1 MFAKIFNKDK
11 GLYTLITLAG
21 VIGFLASFLQ
31 MIEKIELLK
40 NPNSILFC
48 NINSVFSCT
57 NILNVWQSSVFGF
70 PNSLMCIIF
79 FVIMMT
85 AGIIGW
91 TGSAMDK
98 KLRLVFMGMAW
109 FFVGFGF
116 WYLWQSIFVV
126 GALCIFCILCYG
138 AVLVISGSWLRLNHK
153 DMKLNETYRHFLE
166 KAIAKNYDIVFW
178 LLIAIVITFEAVIK
192 FVH

>member
-1 MFAKIFNKDK
+1 MFSNIFKKEK
-11 GLYTLITLAG
+11 GLYAVITLAG
-21 VIGFLASFLQ
+21 IVGFLASFLQ

-40 NPNSILFC
+40 NPNSALFC
-48 NINSVFSCT
+48 NINAVFSCS

-70 PNSLMCIIF
+70 PNSLMCVTF
-79 FVIMMT
+79 FAIMMT

-91 TGSAMDK
+91 TGSSMNK
-98 KLRLVFMGMAW
+98 KLRLIFMGMSL

-138 AVLVISGSWLRLNHK
+138 AVLAISGSWLRLNHK

-178 LLIAIVITFEAVIK
+178 LLIAITITFEAVIK